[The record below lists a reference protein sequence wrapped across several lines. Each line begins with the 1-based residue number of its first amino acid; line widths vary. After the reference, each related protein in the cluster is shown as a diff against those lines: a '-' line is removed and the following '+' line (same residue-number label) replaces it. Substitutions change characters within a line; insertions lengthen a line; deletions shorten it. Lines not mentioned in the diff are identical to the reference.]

1 MSVDLIDLWHQ
12 RARPKPTDRDFQ
24 TQLGCHFEEVA
35 EMLDALIGVDDMSE
49 YALMRAKSRIQVL
62 AEGLKQ
68 GEFKLRITE
77 RKDFLDSIADQVVT
91 GVGVGHCT
99 GMKTTEAVR
108 RVNTSNW
115 SKYDHEGKPI
125 FDQNGKITKG
135 PNYEAPDLN
144 GLY

>member
-1 MSVDLIDLWHQ
+1 MSVDLIELWHQ

-49 YALMRAKSRIQVL
+49 YALARVKSRLELL

-68 GEFKLRITE
+68 GDIKLKITN
-77 RKDFLDSIADQVVT
+77 RKDFLDSIADQVVA
-91 GVGVGHCT
+91 GVGVGHCA

-115 SKYDHEGKPI
+115 SKYDHEGQPI
-125 FDQNGKITKG
+125 FDKNGKITKG
-135 PNYEAPDLN
+135 PNYEPPDLE